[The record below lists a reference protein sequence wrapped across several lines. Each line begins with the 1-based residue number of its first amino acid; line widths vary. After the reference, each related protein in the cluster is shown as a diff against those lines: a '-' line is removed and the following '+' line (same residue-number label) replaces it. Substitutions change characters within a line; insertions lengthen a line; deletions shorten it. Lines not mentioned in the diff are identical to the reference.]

1 MLSEIQIRNYNSE
14 DKNVLLE
21 LLRLNTP
28 TYFSPDEES
37 DFISYLDNYILA
49 YFVVEIEG
57 EIIGCGGINVTENQ
71 KTGVISWDI
80 IHPNFQGKGI
90 GKHLLEHRIKF
101 LKTNYLL
108 DEIIVRTSQH
118 TVDFYCK
125 SGFELQKIT
134 KDYWAKGFDLY
145 LMKLI
150 F

>member
-1 MLSEIQIRNYNSE
+1 MLSEIQIRNYNPK
-14 DKNVLLE
+14 DKNALLE

-28 TYFSPDEES
+28 TYFSPEEES
-37 DFISYLDNYILA
+37 DFISYLDKHILA
-49 YFVVEIEG
+49 YFVIEF
-57 EIIGCGGINVTENQ
+57 ENVIIGCGGINVTENQ

-90 GKHLLEHRIKF
+90 GKQLLEHRINF

-118 TVDFYCK
+118 TVDFYHK
-125 SGFELQKIT
+125 SGFELQEIT

>member
-1 MLSEIQIRNYNSE
+1 MQSGIQIRNYNPK
-14 DKNVLLE
+14 DKNALLE

-37 DFISYLDNYILA
+37 DFISYLDKHILA
-49 YFVVEIEG
+49 YFVIEIES
-57 EIIGCGGINVTENQ
+57 EIIGSGGINVTENQ

-90 GKHLLEHRIKF
+90 GKLLLEHRINF

-118 TVDFYCK
+118 TVNFYKK
-125 SGFELQKIT
+125 SGFELQEIT

>member
-1 MLSEIQIRNYNSE
+1 MQSEIQIRNYNSE

-28 TYFSPDEES
+28 TYFSPEEES
-37 DFISYLDNYILA
+37 DFTSYLDNYILA

-57 EIIGCGGINVTENQ
+57 EIIGCGGINVIENQ

-90 GKHLLEHRIKF
+90 GKQLLEHRINF
-101 LKTNYLL
+101 LKTNYVL
-108 DEIIVRTSQH
+108 DQIIVRTSQH
-118 TVDFYCK
+118 TLDFYRK
-125 SGFELQKIT
+125 SGFELQEIT